1 MFIKYLSLKLLD
13 FIRCFILFYLL
24 KHQGHESF
32 NFSDSFAKNFAP
44 KEANN
49 KNQTPFPSQTQKMF
63 KMPQLILIFFGI
75 IVLLSPSLST
85 AIQSPGLKIIAIVLS
100 KTCPLPDGP
109 DMSFD
114 SPDSILK
121 SVTNPDCPKH
131 GDKQLIQ
138 TAIANQGSGPKQVG
152 VEIIIKVNSKE
163 LKTKRHRKVYS
174 IQAGDKARVLHEIAL
189 KNTGLY
195 QISVRIWDTNF
206 KRIIVNT
213 SPGGERYF
221 FIASPQDVEVAK
233 TQLAS
238 GIVVSGKRIISPLRF
253 DPPDLR
259 WESVQILPKHA
270 LRGEKLRLRLNLMNG
285 GGDIVKD
292 IVAKIQ
298 YYNVKQPMR
307 KTIIAMPT
315 TRIMAPG
322 EVITFDLEYVLPDD
336 QLLGN
341 YQIIATI
348 DPENELEE
356 LKENNNITKSN
367 VIMLSDIKLLLPT
380 DKFIFEENGLF
391 LFQWD
396 SLAYSEFKIQVGVDE
411 KFEDT
416 GSYFDLPQGN
426 RWIADK
432 ELVPLAGEL
441 PGMAMGLMRSKE
453 KNQLYWRV
461 IGRQASGRQSIS
473 GINRFRITPVSSDS
487 S

>member
-1 MFIKYLSLKLLD
+1 MSRILQLK
-13 FIRCFILFYLL
+13 
-24 KHQGHESF
+24 
-32 NFSDSFAKNFAP
+32 
-44 KEANN
+44 
-49 KNQTPFPSQTQKMF
+49 
-63 KMPQLILIFFGI
+63 LIFFGI
-75 IVLLSPSLST
+75 IVLLLPSLSQ
-85 AIQSPGLKIIAIVLS
+85 ASQSPRLKIIAIVLS

-109 DMSFD
+109 DMSID

-121 SVTNPDCPKH
+121 SMSNPDCPKH
-131 GDKQLIQ
+131 GDNQLVQ
-138 TAIANQGSGPKQVG
+138 TAIANLGSTPKQVG
-152 VEIIIKVNSKE
+152 VEIKIKVNAEE
-163 LKTKRHRKVYS
+163 LKTKRHRKVYT
-174 IQAGDKARVLHEIAL
+174 IQAGDTARVLHEIAL
-189 KNTGLY
+189 ENTGLY
-195 QISVRIWDTNF
+195 QISVRVWDANF
-206 KRIIVNT
+206 KRILVNT
-213 SPGGERYF
+213 TTGDERYF
-221 FIASPQDVEVAK
+221 FIASPQDLEIAK

-238 GIVVSGKRIISPLRF
+238 GVVVSGKRIISPLKF

-270 LRGEKLRLRLNLMNG
+270 LRGEKLRLRLNLMNA

-292 IVAKIQ
+292 IASKIQ

-307 KTIIAMPT
+307 KSVIAMPN
-315 TRIMAPG
+315 TRVMAPG
-322 EVITFDLEYVLPDD
+322 EIITFDLEYVLPDD

-341 YQIIATI
+341 YQIIATV

-367 VIMLSDIKLLLPT
+367 VIKLSDIKLLLPT
-380 DKFIFEENGLF
+380 DKFSFEENGLF

-396 SLAYSEFKIQVGVDE
+396 SLAFSEFKIQVGVDE
-411 KFEDT
+411 KFEDS

-441 PGMAMGLMRSKE
+441 PGMAMGLMRAKE

-461 IGRQASGRQSIS
+461 IGRQASGRQAIS
-473 GINRFRITPVSSDS
+473 GINRFSITPVRSDS

>member
-1 MFIKYLSLKLLD
+1 MSRIIQLK
-13 FIRCFILFYLL
+13 
-24 KHQGHESF
+24 
-32 NFSDSFAKNFAP
+32 
-44 KEANN
+44 
-49 KNQTPFPSQTQKMF
+49 
-63 KMPQLILIFFGI
+63 LIFFGI
-75 IVLLSPSLST
+75 IVLLLPSLSQ
-85 AIQSPGLKIIAIVLS
+85 ASQSPRLKIIAIVLS

-109 DMSFD
+109 DMSID

-121 SVTNPDCPKH
+121 SMSNPDCPKH
-131 GDKQLIQ
+131 GDNQLVQ
-138 TAIANQGSGPKQVG
+138 TAIANLGSTPKQVG
-152 VEIIIKVNSKE
+152 VEIKIKVNAEE
-163 LKTKRHRKVYS
+163 LKTKRHRKVYT
-174 IQAGDKARVLHEIAL
+174 IQAGDTARVLHEIAL
-189 KNTGLY
+189 ENTGRY
-195 QISVRIWDTNF
+195 QISVRVWDANF
-206 KRIIVNT
+206 KRILVNT
-213 SPGGERYF
+213 TTGDERYF
-221 FIASPQDVEVAK
+221 FIASPQDLEIAK

-238 GIVVSGKRIISPLRF
+238 GVVVSGKRIISPLKF

-270 LRGEKLRLRLNLMNG
+270 LRGEKLRLRLNLMNA

-292 IVAKIQ
+292 IASKIQ

-307 KTIIAMPT
+307 KSVIAMPN
-315 TRIMAPG
+315 TRVMAPG
-322 EVITFDLEYVLPDD
+322 EIITFDLEYILPDD

-341 YQIIATI
+341 YQIIATV

-367 VIMLSDIKLLLPT
+367 VIKLSDIKLLLPT
-380 DKFIFEENGLF
+380 DKFSFEENGLF

-396 SLAYSEFKIQVGVDE
+396 SLAFSEFKIQVGVDE
-411 KFEDT
+411 KFEDS

-441 PGMAMGLMRSKE
+441 PGMAMGLMRAKE

-461 IGRQASGRQSIS
+461 IGRQASGRQAIS
-473 GINRFRITPVSSDS
+473 GINRFSITPVSPDS

>member
-1 MFIKYLSLKLLD
+1 MSRIIQLK
-13 FIRCFILFYLL
+13 
-24 KHQGHESF
+24 
-32 NFSDSFAKNFAP
+32 
-44 KEANN
+44 
-49 KNQTPFPSQTQKMF
+49 
-63 KMPQLILIFFGI
+63 LIFFGI
-75 IVLLSPSLST
+75 IVLLLPSLSQ
-85 AIQSPGLKIIAIVLS
+85 ASQSPRLKIIAIVLS

-109 DMSFD
+109 DMSID

-121 SVTNPDCPKH
+121 SMSNPDCPKH
-131 GDKQLIQ
+131 GDNQLVQ
-138 TAIANQGSGPKQVG
+138 TAIANLGSTPKQVG
-152 VEIIIKVNSKE
+152 VEIKIKVNAEE
-163 LKTKRHRKVYS
+163 LKTKRHRKVYT
-174 IQAGDKARVLHEIAL
+174 IQAGDTARVLHEIAL
-189 KNTGLY
+189 ENTGLY
-195 QISVRIWDTNF
+195 QISVRVWDANF
-206 KRIIVNT
+206 KRILVNT
-213 SPGGERYF
+213 TTGDERYF
-221 FIASPQDVEVAK
+221 FIASPQDLEIAK

-238 GIVVSGKRIISPLRF
+238 GVVVSGKRIISPLKF

-270 LRGEKLRLRLNLMNG
+270 LRGEKLRLRLNLMNA

-292 IVAKIQ
+292 IASKIQ

-307 KTIIAMPT
+307 KSVIAMPN
-315 TRIMAPG
+315 TRVMAPG
-322 EVITFDLEYVLPDD
+322 EIITFDLEYVLPDD

-341 YQIIATI
+341 YQIIATV

-367 VIMLSDIKLLLPT
+367 VIKLSDIKLLLPT
-380 DKFIFEENGLF
+380 DKFSFEENGLF

-396 SLAYSEFKIQVGVDE
+396 SLAFSEFKIQVGVDE
-411 KFEDT
+411 KFEDS

-441 PGMAMGLMRSKE
+441 PGMAMGLMRAKE

-461 IGRQASGRQSIS
+461 IGRQASGRQAIS
-473 GINRFRITPVSSDS
+473 GINRFSITPVRSDS

>member
-1 MFIKYLSLKLLD
+1 MSRILQLK
-13 FIRCFILFYLL
+13 
-24 KHQGHESF
+24 
-32 NFSDSFAKNFAP
+32 
-44 KEANN
+44 
-49 KNQTPFPSQTQKMF
+49 
-63 KMPQLILIFFGI
+63 LIFFGI
-75 IVLLSPSLST
+75 IVLLLPSLSQ
-85 AIQSPGLKIIAIVLS
+85 ASQSPRLKIIAIVLS

-109 DMSFD
+109 DMSID

-121 SVTNPDCPKH
+121 SMSNPDCPKH
-131 GDKQLIQ
+131 GDNQLVQ
-138 TAIANQGSGPKQVG
+138 TAIANLGSTPKQVG
-152 VEIIIKVNSKE
+152 VEIKIKVNAEE
-163 LKTKRHRKVYS
+163 LKTKRHRKVYT
-174 IQAGDKARVLHEIAL
+174 IQAGDTARVLHEIAL
-189 KNTGLY
+189 ENTGLY
-195 QISVRIWDTNF
+195 QISVRVWDANF
-206 KRIIVNT
+206 KRILVNT
-213 SPGGERYF
+213 TPGDERYF
-221 FIASPQDVEVAK
+221 FIASPQDLEIAK

-238 GIVVSGKRIISPLRF
+238 GVVVSGKRIISPLKF

-270 LRGEKLRLRLNLMNG
+270 LRGEKLRLRLNLMNA

-292 IVAKIQ
+292 IASKIQ

-307 KTIIAMPT
+307 KSVIAMPN
-315 TRIMAPG
+315 TRVMAPG
-322 EVITFDLEYVLPDD
+322 EIITFDLEYILPDD

-341 YQIIATI
+341 YQIIATV

-367 VIMLSDIKLLLPT
+367 VIKLSDIKLLLPT
-380 DKFIFEENGLF
+380 DKFSFEENGLF

-396 SLAYSEFKIQVGVDE
+396 SLAFSEFKIQVGVDE
-411 KFEDT
+411 KFEDS

-441 PGMAMGLMRSKE
+441 PGMAMGLMRAKE

-461 IGRQASGRQSIS
+461 IGRQASGRQAIS
-473 GINRFRITPVSSDS
+473 GINRFSITPVRSDS

>member
-1 MFIKYLSLKLLD
+1 MSRIIQLK
-13 FIRCFILFYLL
+13 
-24 KHQGHESF
+24 
-32 NFSDSFAKNFAP
+32 
-44 KEANN
+44 
-49 KNQTPFPSQTQKMF
+49 
-63 KMPQLILIFFGI
+63 LIFFGI
-75 IVLLSPSLST
+75 IVLLLPSLSQ
-85 AIQSPGLKIIAIVLS
+85 ASQSPRLKIIAIVLS

-109 DMSFD
+109 DMSID

-121 SVTNPDCPKH
+121 SMSNPDCPKH
-131 GDKQLIQ
+131 GDNQLVQ
-138 TAIANQGSGPKQVG
+138 TAIANLGSTPKQVG
-152 VEIIIKVNSKE
+152 VEIKIKVNAEE
-163 LKTKRHRKVYS
+163 LKTKRLRKVYT
-174 IQAGDKARVLHEIAL
+174 IQAGDTARVLHEIAL
-189 KNTGLY
+189 ENTGLY
-195 QISVRIWDTNF
+195 QISVRVWDANF
-206 KRIIVNT
+206 KRILVNT
-213 SPGGERYF
+213 TTGDERYF
-221 FIASPQDVEVAK
+221 FIASPQDLEIAK

-238 GIVVSGKRIISPLRF
+238 GVVVSGKRIISPLKF

-270 LRGEKLRLRLNLMNG
+270 LRGEKLRLRLNLMNA

-292 IVAKIQ
+292 IASKIQ

-307 KTIIAMPT
+307 KSVIAMPN
-315 TRIMAPG
+315 TRVMAPG
-322 EVITFDLEYVLPDD
+322 EIITFDLEYVLPDD

-341 YQIIATI
+341 YQIIATV

-367 VIMLSDIKLLLPT
+367 VIKLSDIKLLLPT
-380 DKFIFEENGLF
+380 DKFSFEENGLF

-396 SLAYSEFKIQVGVDE
+396 SLAFSEFKIQVGVDE
-411 KFEDT
+411 KFEDS

-441 PGMAMGLMRSKE
+441 PGMAMGLMRAKE

-461 IGRQASGRQSIS
+461 IGRQASGRQAIS
-473 GINRFRITPVSSDS
+473 GINRFSITPVRSDS

>member
-1 MFIKYLSLKLLD
+1 MSRILQLK
-13 FIRCFILFYLL
+13 
-24 KHQGHESF
+24 
-32 NFSDSFAKNFAP
+32 
-44 KEANN
+44 
-49 KNQTPFPSQTQKMF
+49 
-63 KMPQLILIFFGI
+63 LIFFGI
-75 IVLLSPSLST
+75 IVLLLPNLSQ
-85 AIQSPGLKIIAIVLS
+85 ASQSPRLKIIAIVLS

-109 DMSFD
+109 DMSID

-121 SVTNPDCPKH
+121 SISNPDCPKH
-131 GDKQLIQ
+131 GDNQLVQ
-138 TAIANQGSGPKQVG
+138 TAIANQGFTPKQVG
-152 VEIIIKVNSKE
+152 VEIKIKVNAEE
-163 LKTKRHRKVYS
+163 LKTKRLRKVYT
-174 IQAGDKARVLHEIAL
+174 IQAGDTARVLHEIAL
-189 KNTGLY
+189 ENTGLY
-195 QISVRIWDTNF
+195 QISVRVWDANF
-206 KRIIVNT
+206 KRILVNT
-213 SPGGERYF
+213 TTGDERYF
-221 FIASPQDVEVAK
+221 FIASPQDLEIAK

-238 GIVVSGKRIISPLRF
+238 GIVVSGKRIISPLKF

-270 LRGEKLRLRLNLMNG
+270 LRGEKLRLRLNLMNA

-292 IVAKIQ
+292 IASKIQ

-307 KTIIAMPT
+307 KSVIAMPN
-315 TRIMAPG
+315 TRVMAPG
-322 EVITFDLEYVLPDD
+322 EIITFDLEYVLPDD

-341 YQIIATI
+341 YQIIATV

-367 VIMLSDIKLLLPT
+367 VIKLSDIKLLLPT
-380 DKFIFEENGLF
+380 DKFSFEENGLF

-396 SLAYSEFKIQVGVDE
+396 SLAFSEFKIQVGVDE
-411 KFEDT
+411 KFEDS

-441 PGMAMGLMRSKE
+441 PGMAMGLMRAKE

-461 IGRQASGRQSIS
+461 IGRQASGRQAIS
-473 GINRFRITPVSSDS
+473 GINRFSITPVNSDS